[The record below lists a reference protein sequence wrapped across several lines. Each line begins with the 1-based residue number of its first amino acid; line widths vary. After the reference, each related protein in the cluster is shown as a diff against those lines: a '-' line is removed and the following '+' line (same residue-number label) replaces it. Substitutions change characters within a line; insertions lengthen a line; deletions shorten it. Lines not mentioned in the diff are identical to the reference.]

1 MIKLTISKK
10 NEELLNTNV
19 YSFYDKQIAEL
30 KLNLA
35 TFKKYGVYLSTKF
48 EKKIKEYP
56 EQLFDP
62 NKTSSRK
69 VFLDE
74 IKKHTENAKFFD
86 SKKHMEK
93 IIIMD
98 FTRNI
103 IYNPNSKLYV
113 NQSCLYPSL
122 DKTIE
127 MIHKA
132 GGITFLA
139 HLYEYSQTI
148 ADNLDTI
155 ISNYSLDGIECYYPT
170 FTTEQS
176 IFLNNYC
183 ETHNLYKSCRSDFH
197 GYDVKPNNHM
207 GFSTEGK
214 KMDKIIILK
223 WIDKII

>member
-1 MIKLTISKK
+1 
-10 NEELLNTNV
+10 
-19 YSFYDKQIAEL
+19 
-30 KLNLA
+30 
-35 TFKKYGVYLSTKF
+35 
-48 EKKIKEYP
+48 
-56 EQLFDP
+56 
-62 NKTSSRK
+62 
-69 VFLDE
+69 
-74 IKKHTENAKFFD
+74 
-86 SKKHMEK
+86 
-93 IIIMD
+93 MD

-113 NQSCLYPSL
+113 NQSSLYPSL

-176 IFLNNYC
+176 NFLNNYC
-183 ETHNLYKSCRSDFH
+183 ETHNLYKSCGSDFH

-207 GFSTEGK
+207 GFATEGK
-214 KMDKIIILK
+214 KMDKIIISE
-223 WIDKII
+223 WIDKINYILKPISSRKNFIDSLKCNDITIKIKNKKTNQNTEKNNEREV